1 MKDIIIQIKDLARV
15 QSVYQ
20 TIPALIGIGFILD
33 ITQSFAIP
41 FVIATLLA
49 VLLMPAITYMEKLGI
64 PSFAG
69 TFIILIGFFLVF
81 SVLGLLTYNAIA
93 SISESL
99 PKYFNKGTELIDQS
113 ILYIDSNFGVGLK
126 ESIKKHQ
133 KDAANDDIITFF
145 SSDSVVG
152 TINNS
157 LGTFV
162 TFLSDLLVML
172 LFLMFMLTSGKMIHR
187 KLEYFMKSRN
197 IEDERGD
204 KILNSMAEQIQRYLW
219 LKTLISLGTGAAVWI
234 VAILMGLDFP
244 VIWGFLAFIM
254 NFIPSLGPIIA
265 AVPPILLAFFQFSDN
280 ILWAILVS
288 VLMIG
293 IQFVSGNVI
302 EPKIMGDKLN
312 LNIIVVM
319 LCLFVW
325 GMLWGF
331 MGMILA
337 VPLTAVLNIILYN
350 SKRYQ
355 QVSVF
360 LSN

>member
-1 MKDIIIQIKDLARV
+1 MKEIILQIKELARV
-15 QSVYQ
+15 QSLYQ
-20 TIPALIGIGFILD
+20 TIPALIGVGFILN

-41 FVIATLLA
+41 FIIAVLLA
-49 VLLMPAITYMEKLGI
+49 VLLMPAVTFMEKKGI
-64 PSFAG
+64 PSFIG
-69 TFIILIGFFLVF
+69 TFIVLIGFFLVF

-99 PKYFNKGTELIDQS
+99 PKYYNKGEVIVDKS
-113 ILYIDSNFGVGLK
+113 ISYIDSNFKVGLR
-126 ESIKKHQ
+126 ESIEKHNREA
-133 KDAANDDIITFF
+133 KGDDIITFF
-145 SSDSVVG
+145 SSTSVVG
-152 TINNS
+152 TINES

-172 LFLMFMLTSGKMIHR
+172 LFLMFMLTSGKMIQG
-187 KLEYFMKSRN
+187 KLEYFMASRN
-197 IEDERGD
+197 IEGERGD
-204 KILNSMAEQIQRYLW
+204 KILHSMAEQIQRYLW
-219 LKTLISLGTGAAVWI
+219 FKTLISVGTGAAVWI
-234 VAILMGLDFP
+234 TAIITGLDFP
-244 VIWGFLAFIM
+244 LIWGFLAFIM

-265 AVPPILLAFFQFSDN
+265 SVPPILLAFFQFSDN

-288 VLMIG
+288 ILMVG

-325 GMLWGF
+325 GMIWGF

-337 VPLTAVLNIILYN
+337 VPLTAVLNIILFN
-350 SKRYQ
+350 TKRYRQ
-355 QVSVF
+355 ISVL